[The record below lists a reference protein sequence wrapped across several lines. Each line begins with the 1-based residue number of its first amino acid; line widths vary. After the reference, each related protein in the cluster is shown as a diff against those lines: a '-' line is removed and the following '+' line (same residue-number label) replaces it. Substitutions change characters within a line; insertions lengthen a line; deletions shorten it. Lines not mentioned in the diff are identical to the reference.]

1 MPETL
6 STSEFSTTDPSPSL
20 SPHFDEVIEDN
31 MTDDETGE
39 TDIQSDTDS
48 IDDEPQFTRHFCSKY
63 CGCPARRVL
72 NKLGITGPTSIYPNL
87 TPIIQDALP
96 IIDTKTDNELM
107 DSLSPVSL
115 IRLLLNMF
123 FL

>member
-20 SPHFDEVIEDN
+20 SPHFDEVVEDN
-31 MTDDETGE
+31 TTDDEMGE

-48 IDDEPQFTRHFCSKY
+48 IDDEPQFTRHFCSMY

-72 NKLGITGPTSIYPNL
+72 NKLGMTNPTSIYPDL
-87 TPIIQDALP
+87 TPIIQNALA
-96 IIDTKTDNELM
+96 IIDTKADSELM
-107 DSLSPVSL
+107 DSLSPVSS
-115 IRLLLNMF
+115 IRSLLNMF